1 MVLMCGTLTMKG
13 LLLVYQKSAFSGK
26 RGGNMILP
34 SSVVQKI
41 DEVRTSLIN
50 VNQELMLVGHSA
62 GIEGAIYRLSQIIN
76 VNVGMLSTLIED
88 SRPQNESIIIRDDF
102 GIFEHL
108 LPAELI
114 EYKRIEDEKHKVF
127 CTWRL
132 LESKKWEILRSVKNR
147 LTGRA
152 E

>member
-1 MVLMCGTLTMKG
+1 
-13 LLLVYQKSAFSGK
+13 
-26 RGGNMILP
+26 MILP

-41 DEVRTSLIN
+41 DEVRTSLVN
-50 VNQELMLVGHSA
+50 VNQELILAGYNA
-62 GIEGAIYRLSQIIN
+62 GIEGATYRLSQIIN

-88 SRPQNESIIIRDDF
+88 SRPQNESVTIRDDF

-108 LPAELI
+108 LPVELV
-114 EYKRIEDEKHKVF
+114 EYKKIEDEKHKVF
-127 CTWRL
+127 CTWRF
-132 LESKKWEILRSVKNR
+132 LENRKFEILKSVKNR